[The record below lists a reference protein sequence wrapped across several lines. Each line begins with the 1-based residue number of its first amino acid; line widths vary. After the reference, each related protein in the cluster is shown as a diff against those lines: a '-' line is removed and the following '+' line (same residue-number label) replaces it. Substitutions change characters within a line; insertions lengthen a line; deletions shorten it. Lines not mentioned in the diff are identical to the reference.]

1 MEMTKYNQIKLT
13 VAAAAVM
20 TAVPAFAQ
28 SSVTLYGII
37 DTGLGYLSNSSSLG
51 STSGGHSKVYM
62 NNGVWSGSQFGLNG
76 TEDLGGGTKAIFK
89 LEAGLNSATGAQQFA
104 NTLFGRQAYVGLSD
118 NQYGTLTF
126 GRQYTSYFQMLLK
139 YSSPNWLSG
148 GFGAHPGDI
157 DGIDKSFRIN
167 NSFVYTSP
175 TYAGLKVGGSY
186 ALGGVAGATG
196 SGQTWSLAAQY
207 TAGPIGLAA
216 AFMRVN
222 NSTVN
227 GGAWGANS
235 TALSAGGEQAVSA
248 IDYGYATA
256 ENQQRFAMTGGYT
269 FSPVFDITASYS
281 NVQYLPG
288 ISSSF
293 QNKAIFN
300 TGGLVAHWVALPALD
315 LAAGYSY
322 TAATRSNGINDAASY
337 QQFNL
342 TQFYSLSK
350 RTGIYALEAYQRAGG
365 QTLTPNHAGTGTTI
379 IDATASIGDGQN
391 NTPSSSRS
399 QIALILGIDMKF

>member
-1 MEMTKYNQIKLT
+1 MEMKKYQQVKLT
-13 VAAAAVM
+13 VAAVAVM

-28 SSVTLYGII
+28 SSVTMYGIV

-62 NNGVWSGSQFGLNG
+62 NQGVWSGSQFGLNG
-76 TEDLGGGTKAIFK
+76 IEDLGGGTKAIFK
-89 LEAGLNSATGAQQFA
+89 LEAGFNSATGAEQFA
-104 NTLFGRQAYVGLSD
+104 NTLFGRQAYVGLSND
-118 NQYGTLTF
+118 QYGTLTA

-139 YSSPNWLSG
+139 YSGPNWLSG

-175 TYAGLKVGGSY
+175 TFAGLKVSGSY
-186 ALGGVAGATG
+186 ALGGVPGDTG
-196 SGQTWSLAAQY
+196 SGQTWSVASQY

-216 AFMRVN
+216 GFMRVN
-222 NSTVN
+222 NSALN

-235 TALSAGGEQAVSA
+235 TAQSGGAEPGVSA

-256 ENQQRFAMTGGYT
+256 ANQQRLAVEGAYT
-269 FSPVFDITASYS
+269 FTPAFDVSVVYS

-288 ISSSF
+288 IASAF
-293 QNKAIFN
+293 HNKAIFN
-300 TGGLVAHWVALPALD
+300 TGGVVAHWRALPALD

-322 TAATRSNGINDAASY
+322 TAATSSNGISDAAHY

-342 TQFYSLSK
+342 TEYYSLSK
-350 RTGIYALEAYQRAGG
+350 RTGLYALEAYQLAGG
-365 QTLTPNHAGTGTTI
+365 KTLTPNAAGTGTSI
-379 IDATASIGDGQN
+379 INATASIGDGQN
-391 NTPSSSRS
+391 STPSSTHS
-399 QIALILGIDMKF
+399 QLAIILGIDLKF